1 MANVF
6 KLACEVAI
14 ILTLNLAVLLKIDL
28 SSEDVSESFI
38 GVMLIFANVVLPVI
52 ALVSGILICTSN
64 PPSRQQPARTVV
76 SRQLQLCVHAF
87 RRFYLTPMHCLYVDG
102 GADLDRALG
111 LASAKSARIANPML
125 QDSGEELNPL
135 GLDGPLDGPRM

>member
-14 ILTLNLAVLLKIDL
+14 MFTLILAVLLKIDL

-52 ALVSGILICTSN
+52 ALVSGILICASN
-64 PPSRQQPARTVV
+64 PLLGNQRPSCGSCSSVPIWTLSDTDAI
-76 SRQLQLCVHAF
+76 F
-87 RRFYLTPMHCLYVDG
+87 LY
-102 GADLDRALG
+102 RW
-111 LASAKSARIANPML
+111 RC
-125 QDSGEELNPL
+125 
-135 GLDGPLDGPRM
+135 GPRQGPRSGASKIRKDFQPDAAVLRKRSEPLEIGGYY